1 MPPGRKRP
9 GRPRRGEDPAPSR
22 KRTVAIPVEVDDQVQ
37 AQAQARGLSY
47 QAVIREA
54 LAQWVEREH
63 EKGP

>member
-1 MPPGRKRP
+1 M
-9 GRPRRGEDPAPSR
+9 
-22 KRTVAIPVEVDDQVQ
+22 AIPVEVDDQVQ